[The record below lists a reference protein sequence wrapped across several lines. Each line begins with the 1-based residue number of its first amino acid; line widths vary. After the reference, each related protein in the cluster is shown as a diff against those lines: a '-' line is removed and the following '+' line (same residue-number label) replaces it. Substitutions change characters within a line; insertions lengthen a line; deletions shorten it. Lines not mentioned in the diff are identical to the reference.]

1 MRRGRAPLAGVIIV
15 TMAGCAAAIAE
26 GPPREGAP
34 APVLSDLRAE
44 ARYQSLL
51 ARFVRR
57 AEIYQG
63 LDARMF
69 FAAAYEG
76 LEFREAR
83 VERLAV
89 FRGLSEAESAVLAE
103 REREDHGRWIDFT
116 VGVHANE
123 RRWDDLSRPSSVWR
137 IALVT
142 EAEEVLPVAV
152 ARLPRPDPNARGLYP
167 FLENFWTAYR
177 MRFPATV
184 DEKGSSRPVLPDGTR
199 AFALRFASALG
210 KAELRFEFPVPFL
223 PRIPEP
229 VRP

>member
-1 MRRGRAPLAGVIIV
+1 MARGRAPLAVLGIA
-15 TMAGCAAAIAE
+15 TLAGCAAAIAE

-44 ARYQSLL
+44 ARYQTLL

-89 FRGLSEAESAVLAE
+89 FKGLSETESAELVE
-103 REREDHGRWIDFT
+103 RERADHGRWIEFT
-116 VGVHANE
+116 VGAHANE
-123 RRWDDLSRPSSVWR
+123 RRWDDLSRPGSVWR

-142 EAEEVLPVAV
+142 EAEDVLPVAV
-152 ARLPRPDPNARGLYP
+152 ERLPRPDPNARGLYP
-167 FLENFWTAYR
+167 FIENFWTAYR
-177 MRFPATV
+177 VRFPVTV
-184 DEKGSSRPVLPDGTR
+184 GDKGSSRPLLPEGTR

-210 KAELRFEFPVPFL
+210 KAELRFEFPVPFS
-223 PRIPEP
+223 PQIPEP
-229 VRP
+229 ARP